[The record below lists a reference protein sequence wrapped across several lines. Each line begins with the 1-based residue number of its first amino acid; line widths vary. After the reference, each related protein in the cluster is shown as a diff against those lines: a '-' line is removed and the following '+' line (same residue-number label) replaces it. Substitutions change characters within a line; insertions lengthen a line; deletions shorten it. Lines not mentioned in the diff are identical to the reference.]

1 MGVHQKQLLL
11 HNLSTRE
18 WLTYFHNIVLLE
30 VSTAQINNAKFTI
43 LEMWSYT
50 ATQIKVKLRGKH
62 HTLHLTQFIIVK
74 KSMGDP
80 RGWCC

>member
-30 VSTAQINNAKFTI
+30 VSTAQINNAQSTI
-43 LEMWSYT
+43 LEMWS
-50 ATQIKVKLRGKH
+50 
-62 HTLHLTQFIIVK
+62 
-74 KSMGDP
+74 
-80 RGWCC
+80 